1 MPNLHNLFDD
11 NTVHVLNKTTTTQA
25 DPYYQQ
31 SPELTLSAC
40 VNRQGFLVDLLD
52 RVAQIADFQYE
63 WRLVQDGH
71 YGAALEN
78 DQWSGMIG
86 EVQRGVS

>member
-1 MPNLHNLFDD
+1 M
-11 NTVHVLNKTTTTQA
+11 
-25 DPYYQQ
+25 
-31 SPELTLSAC
+31 
-40 VNRQGFLVDLLD
+40 DLLD

-63 WRLVQDGH
+63 WRLVQDGR

>member
-1 MPNLHNLFDD
+1 MIILHN
-11 NTVHVLNKTTTTQA
+11 NTYKTTPTQA

-31 SPELTLSAC
+31 SQELTSSVC

-63 WRLVQDGH
+63 WRLVQDGR
-71 YGAALEN
+71 YGAPLEN

-86 EVQRGVS
+86 EVQKGVS

>member
-1 MPNLHNLFDD
+1 MYLVCCV
-11 NTVHVLNKTTTTQA
+11 TTLNKNTTPQA

-31 SPELTLSAC
+31 SPELTSSVC
-40 VNRQGFLVDLLD
+40 VSRQGFLVDLLD
-52 RVAQIADFQYE
+52 RVAQIADFHCE
-63 WRLVQDGH
+63 WRLVQDGR

-78 DQWSGMIG
+78 DQWTGMIG